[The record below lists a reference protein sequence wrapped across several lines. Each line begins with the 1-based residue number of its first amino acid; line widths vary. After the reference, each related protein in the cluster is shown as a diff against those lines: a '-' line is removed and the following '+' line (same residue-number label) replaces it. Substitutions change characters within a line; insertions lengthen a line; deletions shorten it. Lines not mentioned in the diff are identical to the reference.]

1 MERCVSEEY
10 QRTFNEL
17 SILFSKL
24 FSVSV
29 VDIDIVP

>member
-17 SILFSKL
+17 FILFSKL